1 MPMIDFEAMPKM
13 AITEKHSDAFG
24 ELMTGST
31 IEVGRLHFKAGQKA
45 EPHTHEQEQVII
57 VLEGRVEVIFDGEAK
72 EIGPG
77 AGFHA
82 PPWVPHGVNAITD
95 CTMLSCKNVIE
106 GVGHEL

>member
-1 MPMIDFEAMPKM
+1 MPMIDFDAMPKM

-31 IEVGRLHFKAGQKA
+31 IEVGRLHFKAGQRA

-57 VLEGRVEVIFDGEAK
+57 VLEGQVEVIFDGEATQ
-72 EIGPG
+72 IGPG